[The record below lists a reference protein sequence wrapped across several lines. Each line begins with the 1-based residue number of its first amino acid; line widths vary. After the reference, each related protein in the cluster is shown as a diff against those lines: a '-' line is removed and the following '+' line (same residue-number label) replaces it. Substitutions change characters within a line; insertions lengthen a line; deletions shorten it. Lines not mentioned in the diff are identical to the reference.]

1 MEFLDAIIA
10 VALTLAALATVVTI
24 LLEIFIRVAG
34 LKARRQVALFGRLFD
49 DVLSRQLPG
58 AAVKWE
64 VIKAI
69 LESRGTDRKMAASEK
84 DQRYFGTAAGAIY
97 DEVSL
102 EHVLRRLL
110 ETSSAAAL
118 VAETEETL
126 KAKLG
131 LIARKYEE
139 YCSALGADFKR
150 NALRW
155 SVWTGIM
162 LAFAMNADGVR
173 LFATYMGD
181 SELRERVIERLA
193 QSETQARAA
202 VAGSE
207 GTGDGLAGVRAARG
221 QLELIEAAA
230 LPLGASYFPYC
241 HVPWLHGSETA
252 SPDPLCQDAAAVS
265 LGAGLLWLLKVLAT
279 GILIGLGAPFW
290 YDVARRLAEVRSAFG
305 GKSAAAVAHR
315 GADANGDHDL
325 RESLVEQIVADVK
338 AVAGSSRLDAAA

>member
-34 LKARRQVALFGRLFD
+34 LKARGQVALFGRLFD
-49 DVLSRQLPG
+49 DVLSRQMPDG
-58 AAVKWE
+58 AVKWE
-64 VIKAI
+64 IVKAV

-84 DQRYFGTAAGAIY
+84 DQRYFGTAAGPIY
-97 DEVSL
+97 DGVSL
-102 EHVLRRLL
+102 EHFLRRLL
-110 ETSSAAAL
+110 ETSPAAAL
-118 VAETEETL
+118 VAETEEAL

-155 SVWTGIM
+155 SVWTGIV
-162 LAFAMNADGVR
+162 LAFAMNADGLR
-173 LFATYMGD
+173 LFSTYMGD
-181 SELRERVIERLA
+181 SALRERAIERLA
-193 QSETQARAA
+193 ESEMTEPAS

-207 GTGDGLAGVRAARG
+207 GAGDVLAGVRAARG
-221 QLELIEAAA
+221 QLELIDAAA

-241 HVPWLHGSETA
+241 HVPWLHGGETA
-252 SPDPLCQDAAAVS
+252 SPDPLCQNPEAASPV
-265 LGAGLLWLLKVLAT
+265 AGLLWLLKVLAT

-290 YDVARRLAEVRSAFG
+290 YDVAKRLSEVRSAFG
-305 GKSAAAVAHR
+305 GKAPTAVAHR
-315 GADANGDHDL
+315 GADAKGDHDR
-325 RESLVEQIVADVK
+325 REALVAQIVADVK
-338 AVAGSSRLDAAA
+338 AVAAATTPGARP